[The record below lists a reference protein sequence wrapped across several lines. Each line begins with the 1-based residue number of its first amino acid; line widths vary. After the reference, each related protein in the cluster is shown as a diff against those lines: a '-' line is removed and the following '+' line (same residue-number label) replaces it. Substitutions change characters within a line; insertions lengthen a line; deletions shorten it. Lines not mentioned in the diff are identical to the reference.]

1 MKALIAAAVVFG
13 VPGICVGLSSTSGTP
28 SPRAS
33 AEPTHEVEAPVA
45 VEIAAPALFRAYDAN
60 EVSADEA
67 YKGKHLAVAGRVASI
82 DKDLFDHIIVRL
94 AGGNMFQTVDATM
107 QPDQKAQAA
116 GLRKGVSVT
125 VLCVGN
131 GKIMGP
137 QLEDCVLQ

>member
-1 MKALIAAAVVFG
+1 MIGFVAAIAAFYVAGKLGRVASS
-13 VPGICVGLSSTSGTP
+13 LSSSD
-28 SPRAS
+28 RES
-33 AEPTHEVEAPVA
+33 AVATGPAEEPVA

-60 EVSADEA
+60 EVSADDA

-107 QPDQKAQAA
+107 QPNQKSQAA
-116 GLRKGVSVT
+116 GLRKGTSVT